1 MVGSFIVCY
10 FFYFII
16 IFYSLAHAKPRHGK
30 ISSSFNLCPFG
41 FPSLHKSSTPK
52 EIEASHIGES
62 VYIDSKLTAVPR
74 MFLTNS
80 ARWTEPNQTIS
91 CVSRKKKC
99 VYKEMIMFIG
109 NFMLPYFI
117 ALFLNDYHLS
127 WCPTFSTY
135 NYISSFENEKPE
147 GKSKQPSYTNTYFN
161 SNDRMTGLQRPSLND
176 LSVIF
181 GVFSSLTFIILWLIT
196 PFMILVVAESGYV
209 QSYYPVN
216 FTSKGTL

>member
-1 MVGSFIVCY
+1 MQNQGMEKYLPHLICVHSVFHHY
-10 FFYFII
+10 
-16 IFYSLAHAKPRHGK
+16 
-30 ISSSFNLCPFG
+30 ISHPLRRR
-41 FPSLHKSSTPK
+41 LKH
-52 EIEASHIGES
+52 HILGR
-62 VYIDSKLTAVPR
+62 VYTLTASWLPSR
-74 MFLTNS
+74 ECFW
-80 ARWTEPNQTIS
+80 RIRQDEPNRT
-91 CVSRKKKC
+91 KC

>member
-1 MVGSFIVCY
+1 MQNQGMEKYLPHLIRVHSVFHHY
-10 FFYFII
+10 
-16 IFYSLAHAKPRHGK
+16 
-30 ISSSFNLCPFG
+30 ISHPLRRR
-41 FPSLHKSSTPK
+41 LKH
-52 EIEASHIGES
+52 HILGR
-62 VYIDSKLTAVPR
+62 VYTLTASWLPSENVFDEFGKMNR
-74 MFLTNS
+74 
-80 ARWTEPNQTIS
+80 TEPNHILRFSQ
-91 CVSRKKKC
+91 KKKC

-117 ALFLNDYHLS
+117 ELFLNDYHLS
-127 WCPTFSTY
+127 WCPTFFTY